1 MGDKVDQIDE
11 ITDKIAYLLS
21 SVVKNPGMPNLQ
33 KLAVLTKIRQELST
47 EEVTPDISKIF
58 ASTDILAVI
67 NEILSLK
74 SQE

>member
-58 ASTDILAVI
+58 AYTDILAVI